1 MKVVILDSY
10 TSNPGDLS
18 WDLLHDIADVTL
30 YDRTEPSDVVKRTHG
45 AEVVLTNKVVLDAET
60 LMQLPDLKYIGVLA
74 TGFNIIDIDFAQ
86 KNGILVTNIPGYST
100 DSVAQLTFS
109 FILAHT
115 HSTAQHSQSVHR
127 GDWSSCQDFSYW
139 NHPLVEL
146 SGKTLGVI
154 GYGAIAQK
162 VITIGQAFNMRTIV
176 HTRTIPSETIPHI
189 QFVSRQELFAES
201 DYISLHCPLTDATKE
216 MINGATLKTMKSSA
230 FIINTGRGPLVDEKA
245 LADALQ
251 DKTIAG
257 AGLDVLTEEPPSK
270 NNPLLSLSNCI
281 ITPHFGWATVEARK
295 RLIEMATNNI
305 SAYSAGTPI
314 NVVNS

>member
-1 MKVVILDSY
+1 MKIVILDSY
-10 TSNPGDLS
+10 TTNPGDLS
-18 WDLLHDIADVTL
+18 WEPLQAIGDVTL
-30 YDRTEPSDVVKRTHG
+30 YDRTELSEIVDRAQG
-45 AEVVLTNKVVLDAET
+45 AEVILTNKVVLHKEI

-74 TGFNIIDIDFAQ
+74 TGYNVIDIDFAK

-115 HSTAQHSQSVHR
+115 HSTAQHSESVHS

-139 NHPLVEL
+139 NHPLLEL

-162 VITIGQAFNMRTIV
+162 VIAIGQAFNMKIIV
-176 HTRTIPSETIPHI
+176 HTRTVPSENIPGI
-189 QFVSRQELFAES
+189 RFISRNELFSES
-201 DYISLHCPLTDATKE
+201 DFISLHCPLTQETTE
-216 MINGATLKTMKSSA
+216 MINSQTLKTMKPSA
-230 FIINTGRGPLVDEKA
+230 FIINTGRGPLIDEQA
-245 LADALQ
+245 LADALS
-251 DKTIAG
+251 KKMIAG
-257 AGLDVLTEEPPSK
+257 AGLDVLTKEPPSK
-270 NNPLLSLSNCI
+270 NNPLLSLNNCL

-305 SAYSAGTPI
+305 SAYTTGTPI
-314 NVVNS
+314 NVVN